1 VEYTEDGVA
10 FEISD
15 SDLYLA
21 VHATAT
27 TIAKVSSRQGK
38 ESLLVSSRLHF

>member
-1 VEYTEDGVA
+1 MEYTEDGVI
-10 FEISD
+10 FEKSD

-21 VHATAT
+21 AQATAT

-38 ESLLVSSRLHF
+38 GSLLVSSRLHF